1 MRYVI
6 VLLFCFLSLQC
17 FGSELNIAN
26 ALKKASLEH
35 NIDKKILYTIAK
47 IESGFNPHIIAFTNR
62 NKWHNISNE
71 KISIKN
77 IPFKNKYLVQ
87 IKAEKEILKQIAL
100 QLISQGF
107 SIDMG
112 LMQVN
117 SKNISKDE
125 IEHIFEL
132 DYNIDKSISVFK
144 TCIKA
149 KNNIKDSIECYNKG
163 YKTPK
168 NYNYYKKFQASFI
181 KDFG

>member
-1 MRYVI
+1 MKCVI
-6 VLLFCFLSLQC
+6 CAILLSLQC
-17 FGSELNIAN
+17 FGSDLVAN

-47 IESGFNPHIIAFTNR
+47 IESGFNPNIIAFTNSS
-62 NKWHNISNE
+62 KWHNISNE

-77 IPFKNKYLVQ
+77 IPYSKSKYLVQ
-87 IKAEKEILKQIAL
+87 IKADKEILKQIAL

-107 SIDMG
+107 SVDIG

-125 IEHIFEL
+125 IEYIFDL
-132 DYNIDKSISVFK
+132 DYNLNKSIYIFK
-144 TCIKA
+144 SCVKA
-149 KNNIKDSIECYNKG
+149 KTNIKDSIECYNKG

-168 NYNYYKKFQASFI
+168 NYNYYKKFQASFV